1 MTNTNGNRREDE
13 STPQQAT
20 ALFAKEL
27 AEFAA
32 QGALS
37 VAGYLRAAT
46 RTIPPYDTKRDLH
59 DPVTAHDRAAES
71 SLHRFFSAAI
81 PGSRVLGEE
90 LGEQVLPAGID
101 LGRAEPLGQGVR
113 YLGERV
119 RWIIDPIDGTAN
131 FASGSTYFG
140 TSVAAELDGNVVAG
154 AVSIPF
160 SEELF
165 VADLNDAWH
174 VDRHGQKTP
183 LRSSGPTRE
192 SQAVLLSY
200 YPGILVWNQTP
211 ERAARHQRELLSS
224 YMAVRRPGAGA
235 LDLAMVAAGW
245 AGGALGTSF
254 GPWDVAAGIHLVKV
268 AGGNVINLPM
278 RSALPEGLRPAV
290 LATVGTL
297 SAPTAEKILY
307 EANQEYQAG

>member
-1 MTNTNGNRREDE
+1 MSQPSE
-13 STPQQAT
+13 SIAQIAT
-20 ALFAKEL
+20 DL
-27 AEFAA
+27 AELSAH
-32 QGALS
+32 GALS

-59 DPVTAHDRAAES
+59 DPVTAHDRAVENA
-71 SLHRFFSAAI
+71 LHNFFGAAI

-90 LGEQVLPAGID
+90 MGEQILPAGVDMGIE
-101 LGRAEPLGQGVR
+101 EPLGTGAR
-113 YLGERV
+113 YLGDRV

-140 TSVAAELDGNVVAG
+140 TSIAAELDGHIVA
-154 AVSIPF
+154 AAISIPF
-160 SEELF
+160 TEELF
-165 VADLNDAWH
+165 VADLDDAWY
-174 VDRHGQKTP
+174 VNRHGQRTP
-183 LRSSGPTRE
+183 LHSTGPTIE
-192 SQAVLLSY
+192 AQAVLLSY
-200 YPGILVWNQTP
+200 YPGVGYWDHHATMAL
-211 ERAARHQRELLSS
+211 RHQQQLLNN

-245 AGGALGTSF
+245 AGAAMGTNF

-278 RSALPEGLRPAV
+278 RSALPDGLRPAI

-297 SAPTAEKILY
+297 DAHVAEAVLR
-307 EANQEYQAG
+307 EVDTQSRD